1 MDFGIIR
8 VKGFNLLLIFLI
20 TIQITLLIMTAM
32 LFLFSS
38 VNSEELSISTV
49 ASAALLLLFCVPM
62 CIVLYRSNT
71 DKIAKTVFLGL
82 SLTLTGFFVSGIIWY
97 VLPSSI
103 NWNFLVPLGMLIMVV
118 CYAPLIVALL
128 LVYIEQRNKL
138 HHIIQQFIFL
148 INIAFVVFLVYFI
161 ISNYPL
167 YSNKHIDYVLVYT
180 ISTLS
185 DTIILSFVT
194 ILILINIPTK
204 LRYLFAIIFGMSL
217 LSFIGDSLKLLG
229 YLELY
234 DTLQYSQNFYDLMFI
249 FISLTLLI
257 YALSNIKITSI
268 EEVNKK
274 LRDTS
279 LVIDDLIMQSPD
291 AMCMCDVDGHILKAN
306 EQFLQTFG
314 ILNSDL
320 LKTNNIFSLNF
331 NNSSLNNNK
340 KGEPIQ
346 LENFELTNIDGKRYY
361 TIKIFPTYSS
371 DGNISKYIFLGEDI
385 TLRKNAEDQLK
396 NANDLLEARV
406 KERTIELSERS
417 TELSILNQK
426 LQVEIQEHTVAEE
439 KISASL
445 KEKEVL
451 LKEIHHRVKNNM
463 QIISS
468 MLGLQSAYVNNE
480 KLNEILKDSQNRIKS
495 MALIHEKLYQS
506 NNMANI
512 NFKEYIETLI
522 VNLSSSYNI
531 DRERIVIVKDIEN
544 TSLNIDTAIPLGLI
558 INELLSNALK
568 HAFPNDRKGT
578 ININISQQLD
588 GSYLLNI
595 RDNGVGFPV
604 GLDITNTRTLGLN
617 LVNALVE
624 QIDGKL
630 NIKIDNGTNFEIS
643 FP

>member
-20 TIQITLLIMTAM
+20 SIQITLLVMTAM

-38 VNSEELSISTV
+38 VNSELPITTV
-49 ASAALLLLFCVPM
+49 ISAALLLLFCVPM
-62 CIVLYRSNT
+62 CIVLYKSNT
-71 DKIAKTVFLGL
+71 DKIAKTIFLGL
-82 SLTLTGFFVSGIIWY
+82 SITLTGFFISGIIWY

-103 NWNFLVPLGMLIMVV
+103 DWGFLVPLGMLIMVA

-138 HHIIQQFIFL
+138 NIIIQQFIFL
-148 INIAFVVFLVYFI
+148 INIAFAIFLIYYVI
-161 ISNYPL
+161 TNYPS
-167 YSNKHIDYVLVYT
+167 YTDSSTDSSIDYVMVYT
-180 ISTLS
+180 ISTLC

-204 LRYLFAIIFGMSL
+204 LRYLFSIIFGMSL

-229 YLELY
+229 HLELY
-234 DTLQYSQNFYDLMFI
+234 DTLEYSQYFYDFMLI
-249 FISLTLLI
+249 FISFTLLI

-274 LRDTS
+274 LQDTS

-291 AMCMCDVDGHILKAN
+291 AMCMCDVDGQIIKAN
-306 EQFLQTFG
+306 EQFLKTFG
-314 ILNSDL
+314 ILDSEVI
-320 LKTNNIFSLNF
+320 KTNNIFSF
-331 NNSSLNNNK
+331 NYNYPDKSFDIVKN
-340 KGEPIQ
+340 GEAVQ
-346 LENFELTNIDGKRYY
+346 LENFELIKGNTLKYY
-361 TIKIFPTYSS
+361 TIKLFPTFSS
-371 DGNISKYIFLGEDI
+371 DGKISKYIFLGEDI

-396 NANDLLEARV
+396 NANDKLEARV
-406 KERTIELSERS
+406 KERTA
-417 TELSILNQK
+417 ELSILNQA
-426 LQVEIQEHTVAEE
+426 LQKEIQEHTEAEE
-439 KISASL
+439 KISTSL

-468 MLGLQSAYVNNE
+468 MLGLQSAYVKNE

-506 NNMANI
+506 NNMANV

-522 VNLSSSYNI
+522 SNLSTSYNI
-531 DRERIVIVKDIEN
+531 DRERIIIEKN
-544 TSLNIDTAIPLGLI
+544 IDNISLNIDTAIPLGLI

-568 HAFPNDRKGT
+568 HAFPDNRKGV
-578 ININISQQLD
+578 INININQQQD
-588 GSYLLNI
+588 NYYLLNI
-595 RDNGVGFPV
+595 KDNGIGFPA
-604 GLDITNTRTLGLN
+604 GLDLANTRTLGLN
-617 LVNALVE
+617 LVNALAE
-624 QIDGKL
+624 QINGKL
-630 NIKIDNGTNFEIS
+630 NIKIENGTNFELL
-643 FP
+643 FPK